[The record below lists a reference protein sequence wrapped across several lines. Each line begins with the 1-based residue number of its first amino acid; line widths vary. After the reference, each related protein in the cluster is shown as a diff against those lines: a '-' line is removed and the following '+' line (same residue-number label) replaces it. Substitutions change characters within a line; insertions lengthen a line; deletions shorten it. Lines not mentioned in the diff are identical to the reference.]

1 MWIAAIALSV
11 LVALVF
17 VANGAAKLLG
27 HPRMIEASAHLGYS
41 VRAFRI
47 IGLLEGFGA
56 LGILLA
62 PLCVPLSVSAAT
74 GLVLLSLGSAC
85 SWVCTTGRRSR
96 WPPDRRGVTAGSRG
110 SGHDGG
116 RTRAS
121 TP

>member
-47 IGLLEGFGA
+47 IGLLEVFGA

-62 PLCVPLSVSAAT
+62 PLCVPLSVAAAT
-74 GLVLLSLGSAC
+74 GLALLSLGGFVA
-85 SWVCTTGRRSR
+85 
-96 WPPDRRGVTAGSRG
+96 
-110 SGHDGG
+110 HL
-116 RTRAS
+116 RAS
-121 TP
+121 DPIRLAAPALGCALLAAAAAGLQIVAA